1 MGDVAIS
8 IPFWLELAA
17 CLTGGLSG
25 AMSAVRA
32 RYDLTGCLIIAFVTG
47 LGGGI
52 TRDLLLQDVG
62 IYAFQNPSLIVCTLI
77 GGIIVFYF
85 GRLATYLDPIVDL
98 LDNTSVAIW
107 AIIGAGKSLNAGVG
121 IIPSILLGTITAI
134 GGGIMRDVF
143 MNRSPEAFQA
153 GTLYGSAAAIGCTFY
168 VLMRHFAIF
177 PELAGPICAVIV
189 IGIRYCSLAFGWRT
203 RPAHDYSDAAIK
215 VVAKPMKFIAK
226 KAHVPIGKTTRDRGG
241 TRISKIRHH
250 GTRLY
255 RRLSGRWLQDQT
267 APSLLDSANSDG
279 AETDCVHWVDA
290 PPEADVPPA
299 DKSDRIFVDREEL
312 HRIMDNAAAKSAE
325 PTEPAKPAD
334 PFEPRS

>member
-1 MGDVAIS
+1 MGDAVIS

-32 RYDLTGCLIIAFVTG
+32 RYDLTGCLVVAFVTG

-52 TRDLLLQDVG
+52 TRDILLQDVG

-107 AIIGAGKSLNAGVG
+107 AIIGAGKSLNAGLG

-153 GTLYGSAAAIGCTFY
+153 GALYGSAAAIGCTAY
-168 VLMRHFAIF
+168 VLIRQFAIF
-177 PELAGPICAVIV
+177 PELAGPLCAALI
-189 IGIRYCSLAFGWRT
+189 IGIRYCSLIFGWRT

-215 VVAKPMKFIAK
+215 AVAKPMRFIAK
-226 KAHVPIGKTTRDRGG
+226 KAHVPLGKTARDREAKK
-241 TRISKIRHH
+241 TSRIRHQASRVYRRISGQWIK
-250 GTRLY
+250 
-255 RRLSGRWLQDQT
+255 DQT
-267 APSLLDSANSDG
+267 PATPSLTSAMEQG
-279 AETDCVHWVDA
+279 AETDCAHWVDA

-299 DKSDRIFVDREEL
+299 DKSDRIFVDRDEL
-312 HRIMDNAAAKSAE
+312 HRIMDGANAQGPKE
-325 PTEPAKPAD
+325 EEVPTD